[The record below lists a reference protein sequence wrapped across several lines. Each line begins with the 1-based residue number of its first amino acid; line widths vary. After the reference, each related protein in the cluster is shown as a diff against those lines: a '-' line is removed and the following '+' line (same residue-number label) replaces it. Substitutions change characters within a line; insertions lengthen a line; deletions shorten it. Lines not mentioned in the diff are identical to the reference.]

1 MQQQK
6 KLQMKL
12 LNYYSENMVKES
24 ELKEG
29 ISAIIPTYKG
39 EKYISKLLDSLV
51 NQSIDFNLFE
61 AIFIVNGD
69 MDSTPDIIKKYQKE
83 NPKVKIILTES
94 EKGVCNARNKGIR
107 LASRKYCVFIDDD
120 DYISN
125 NYFEEVYKYVKPNRI
140 VLGTFYDIDE
150 NSGEVIYS
158 YMTPQLLEN
167 SGIIENPYTNIREA
181 IAITTNKTIPTVN
194 VKNSKFNPELTNGV
208 DIGYYANFYPEN
220 EFEFYVVNKDVEAN
234 YYRLWRHGS
243 ISRQDLSYEFNV
255 TNRLKVI
262 NDINKGLKKART
274 QEIRSFIESLTGG
287 QVVKINEY
295 LKMYPKDYTQVLED
309 ILSYDYEFFPYKY
322 LNEDLSK
329 LNNEDRELIISYA
342 FSPTNTT
349 TSNVVAKRI
358 LSEKRNVDVICA
370 SLDDMQKD
378 FTLEKLVLE
387 YVVNKYSVNSNFS
400 TEWDNI
406 LNFVNEGI
414 KLINGYDRIY
424 SRANFVHSHFLAL
437 EYKLNNP
444 KTFWRAELSDPLIY
458 TFGKRHLSGKL
469 EDEAYIEKINKALKE
484 KNLELISG
492 EYDIN
497 CICEYLTFIFADEII
512 FTNESQK
519 DVMIDTLPFK
529 IDIDG
534 KYIISP
540 HPTLEEK
547 YYHVKEINY
556 PLDKNY
562 INFAYFGVIF
572 SNRAFEDF
580 INAFD
585 NVSDEYKDKIRL
597 HLFTPNRTLFEQI
610 LSKELLDKTTFN
622 NNIDY
627 LKFLNLSTKFDVLI
641 VEDSFTEGHF
651 IKNPYLPSKLSDYN
665 GSNTTIWAICEENS
679 EMSKLDIEYK
689 SYINDLSTNINALN
703 SIMCEKTDIP
713 AKLCLNEENEYRKQ
727 RTTQLTQKIIE
738 LIDVCESE
746 FRKNDVYEAKIN
758 ELNQIIQNLE
768 KENSQIM
775 NSNSWKMTK
784 NLRKIGKKFK

>member
-1 MQQQK
+1 
-6 KLQMKL
+6 
-12 LNYYSENMVKES
+12 
-24 ELKEG
+24 
-29 ISAIIPTYKG
+29 
-39 EKYISKLLDSLV
+39 
-51 NQSIDFNLFE
+51 
-61 AIFIVNGD
+61 
-69 MDSTPDIIKKYQKE
+69 
-83 NPKVKIILTES
+83 
-94 EKGVCNARNKGIR
+94 
-107 LASRKYCVFIDDD
+107 
-120 DYISN
+120 
-125 NYFEEVYKYVKPNRI
+125 
-140 VLGTFYDIDE
+140 
-150 NSGEVIYS
+150 
-158 YMTPQLLEN
+158 MTN
-167 SGIIENPYTNIREA
+167 
-181 IAITTNKTIPTVN
+181 
-194 VKNSKFNPELTNGV
+194 
-208 DIGYYANFYPEN
+208 
-220 EFEFYVVNKDVEAN
+220 
-234 YYRLWRHGS
+234 
-243 ISRQDLSYEFNV
+243 
-255 TNRLKVI
+255 
-262 NDINKGLKKART
+262 
-274 QEIRSFIESLTGG
+274 
-287 QVVKINEY
+287 
-295 LKMYPKDYTQVLED
+295 
-309 ILSYDYEFFPYKY
+309 
-322 LNEDLSK
+322 
-329 LNNEDRELIISYA
+329 ELIISYA
-342 FSPTNTT
+342 FSPINTT

-370 SLDDMQKD
+370 SLEDMRKD
-378 FTLEKLVLE
+378 FTLEI
-387 YVVNKYSVNSNFS
+387 YVDEFIEKKYTVASDFS

-414 KLINGYDRIY
+414 KLIKGYDRIY

-444 KTFWRAELSDPLIY
+444 NTYWRAEFSDPLTY

-469 EDEAYIEKINKALKE
+469 EDDAYIKKINKALKE
-484 KNLELISG
+484 KNLELISSK
-492 EYDIN
+492 YDIN

-519 DVMIDTLPFK
+519 DVMIDTIPFK

-556 PLDKNY
+556 PLDKDY

-738 LIDVCESE
+738 LIDVCEAE